1 MLNVLHFDLNEYCI
15 TITIYYYL
23 CNEALL
29 PSAQDPD
36 PDPLD
41 SQDFGFLDPRGKIST
56 KTAIKRVLLLKPK
69 SEPFKKREIIK
80 MSSFL
85 NGSSSFKIKV
95 SKKMKEKI

>member
-56 KTAIKRVLLLKPK
+56 KTAKKRFLLLKTK
-69 SEPFKKREIIK
+69 SELLKKRDYKNVLISEWFIK
-80 MSSFL
+80 F
-85 NGSSSFKIKV
+85 
-95 SKKMKEKI
+95 